1 MTHTRSQFR
10 AALSSGK
17 LLQLPGAFNPL
28 VARAIDRAGFDG
40 VYLSGGAFSASMGLP
55 DIGLTT
61 LDEVAGMARAIAAQT
76 NLPILADADTGFG
89 EVMNVAR
96 TVEMFEQA
104 GVAGLHL
111 EDQVNPKRCG
121 HLDGK
126 ELVDVPAM
134 TQKIRAAADAKTDP
148 EFLIMAR
155 TDARAVE
162 GVTGAVYRAKAYIDA
177 GAEAI
182 FPEGLMDE
190 SEFATFRAEIKVP
203 LLANMTEFGKSPL
216 LSKKQLE
223 NLGYNIVIYPV
234 STLRLA
240 MNAVVDGLAT
250 IKQSGSQAG
259 LVEKMQTRA
268 ELYDLLD
275 YESYVAR
282 DKTLAFK

>member
-1 MTHTRSQFR
+1 MTQIRQKFR
-10 AALSSGK
+10 AALTSGK

-28 VARAIDRAGFDG
+28 VARAIEHAGFDG
-40 VYLSGGAFSASMGLP
+40 VYLSGGAFSASLGLP

-61 LDEVAGMARAIAAQT
+61 LDEVAGMARAMAAQT

-89 EVMNVAR
+89 EVANVAR

-126 ELVDVPAM
+126 ELVDLPAM
-134 TQKIRAAADAKTDP
+134 TQKIRAAVDAKKDAD
-148 EFLIMAR
+148 FLIMAR
-155 TDARAVE
+155 TDARALD
-162 GVTGAVYRAKAYIDA
+162 GVTGAVYRAKAYVDA

-182 FPEGLMDE
+182 FPEGLLDE
-190 SEFATFRAEIKVP
+190 SEFATLRAEIKVP

-216 LSKKQLE
+216 LTKKQLE
-223 NLGYNIVIYPV
+223 NLGYNMVIYPV
-234 STLRLA
+234 TTLRLA
-240 MNAVVDGLAT
+240 MRAVRDGLTA
-250 IKQSGSQAG
+250 IKNDGTQAE
-259 LVEKMQTRA
+259 LIDKMQTRS

-275 YESYVAR
+275 YDSYVAR
-282 DKTLAFK
+282 DKKLAFK